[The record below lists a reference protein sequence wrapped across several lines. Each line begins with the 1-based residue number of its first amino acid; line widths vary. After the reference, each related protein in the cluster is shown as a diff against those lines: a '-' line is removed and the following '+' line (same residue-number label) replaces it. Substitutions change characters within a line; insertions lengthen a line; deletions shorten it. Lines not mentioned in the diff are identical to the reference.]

1 MDNMFNDLE
10 IDMSSNIP
18 RDLNKKMRKRKQ
30 FGSIM
35 EFHITKS
42 NSNDVLRNSE
52 DELFIPHRK
61 ISITKLH
68 SSRYLRLRNYSQH
81 ILSFSFLC
89 IFMIVCFS
97 LTYTNIE
104 LKNEVHSLSSRIN
117 EVEKKSLKMELNNI
131 LPSIEQIKTRINFLE
146 NWNFSF
152 VYNQLQKLQVQILL
166 NKNNFVSSNLQKI
179 EYKSTYFPKKSN
191 ELDNLN
197 QETKIRL
204 ENMMHKN
211 INNFVSSNLQKIEYK
226 STYFPKK
233 SNELDNLNQET
244 KIRLENMMHKNIV
257 RLYEQFNSL
266 RNEIQSFNQHIK
278 IQELLKRFEQ
288 LTNLIHNSSDE
299 TLIILNEFQFD
310 LDKLQNQID
319 ECKCSK
325 EPISL
330 RASVVDADELQP
342 NIVTKPYIIDF
353 SSTQMAKNP
362 FKKMNDENKQI

>member
-211 INNFVSSNLQKIEYK
+211 I
-226 STYFPKK
+226 
-233 SNELDNLNQET
+233 
-244 KIRLENMMHKNIV
+244 V

-330 RASVVDADELQP
+330 RASVVDTDELQP

-353 SSTQMAKNP
+353 SSTQMAKKP